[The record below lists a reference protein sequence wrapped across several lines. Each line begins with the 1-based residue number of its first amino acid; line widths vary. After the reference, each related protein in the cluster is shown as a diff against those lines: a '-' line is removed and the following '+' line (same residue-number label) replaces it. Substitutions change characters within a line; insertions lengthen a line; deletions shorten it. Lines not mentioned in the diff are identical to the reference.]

1 MHVLYYHAIQYLF
14 AINITQCNTKHNLA
28 IEWQPS
34 RLPEEPITLY
44 VENYTLCLKKTVHFC
59 FCQNCVKF
67 PLTLISFGR

>member
-44 VENYTLCLKKTVHFC
+44 VENYTLCLKKLCIFVS
-59 FCQNCVKF
+59 VKTASNF
-67 PLTLISFGR
+67 H